1 MALKPQATRL
11 IVRRL
16 GALVLSLAVPTAAV
30 AAFWIWSE
38 RAGSFFFPP
47 ASEIARY
54 FGELWLFDRVA
65 ADVLPS
71 LARMFAGYGIAA
83 VLGVAVGTALGL
95 SRTLRTATDPVVQ
108 FLRALPPPAL
118 IPFALLL
125 FGAGDASKVF
135 IIALGTV
142 WPILLNTVDG
152 VRGVEPQQ
160 LEAARSYQIPAR
172 ARLARIVLPAA
183 SPRIFAGLRTSL
195 SIAIILMVVSE
206 MVASDNGVG
215 YFVLESQRSFAIPE
229 MWTGIVLLGVLGYLL
244 NRLFLAVESRVL
256 FWHRGLKGNTDA

>member
-1 MALKPQATRL
+1 MIELRGAGVP
-11 IVRRL
+11 RRL
-16 GALVLSLAVPTAAV
+16 LGIGLQLVVPV
-30 AAFWIWSE
+30 VLLVAFWLWSE
-38 RAGSFFFPP
+38 RAQSFFFPP
-47 ASEIARY
+47 ASEIARF
-54 FGELWLFDRVA
+54 FGDLWLFDRVTT
-65 ADVLPS
+65 DVLPS
-71 LARMFAGYGIAA
+71 LGRMFAGYAIAA
-83 VLGVAVGTALGL
+83 VAGIALGTALGL
-95 SRTLRTATDPVVQ
+95 SRTLRTAADPVVQ

-142 WPILLNTVDG
+142 WPILLNTIDG

-172 ARLARIVLPAA
+172 ARLTRIVLPAA
-183 SPRIFAGLRTSL
+183 APRIFAGLRTSL
-195 SIAIILMVVSE
+195 SIGIILMVVSE

-229 MWTGIVLLGVLGYLL
+229 MWTGIVLLGVLGFVL
-244 NRLFLAVESRVL
+244 NWLFLLVESRFL
-256 FWHRGLKGNTDA
+256 FWHRGLKGNDDA